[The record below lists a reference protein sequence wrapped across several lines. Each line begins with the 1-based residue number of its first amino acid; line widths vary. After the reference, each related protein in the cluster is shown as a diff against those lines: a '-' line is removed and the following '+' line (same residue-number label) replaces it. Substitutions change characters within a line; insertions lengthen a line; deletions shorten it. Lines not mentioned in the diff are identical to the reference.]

1 MTAPSLFLP
10 VSTSLP
16 PAIIRLLRPVVPEI
30 GTNRSRAKIDIVSDD
45 GIPGIT
51 QMRNK
56 RPVPHNAILQL
67 NALPHNTPVSQRNIS
82 PQIAIRTNPATVSHP
97 YAAFHHHAGQH
108 CGIPPK
114 PQGSHNM
121 RAVFYETAISF
132 HSPHHSL
139 LPVQQIPRIYQPLHG
154 HIPFQGTPP
163 YSRSPLPRQKTTL
176 RIPQLRIPPVRNPPA
191 TQQPPVKNHAWT
203 PPQLHPRSRA
213 LPLPVPKR
221 LQSPLPGV
229 VRHNTHLCLS
239 RPRKTRGRAFQDPL
253 PEK

>member
-1 MTAPSLFLP
+1 MVHVRGNRSSRQYNGIGSKPDVISNDGSQLVPSRFYQ
-10 VSTSLP
+10 P
-16 PAIIRLLRPVVPEI
+16 PSSHHPLLRPVVPEI

-121 RAVFYETAISF
+121 RAT
-132 HSPHHSL
+132 SL
-139 LPVQQIPRIYQPLHG
+139 
-154 HIPFQGTPP
+154 
-163 YSRSPLPRQKTTL
+163 
-176 RIPQLRIPPVRNPPA
+176 
-191 TQQPPVKNHAWT
+191 
-203 PPQLHPRSRA
+203 
-213 LPLPVPKR
+213 
-221 LQSPLPGV
+221 
-229 VRHNTHLCLS
+229 
-239 RPRKTRGRAFQDPL
+239 
-253 PEK
+253 